1 MKQII
6 GDYQT
11 KIELLGALGHIGDFE
26 SIARE
31 AITNKKSA
39 LWGALQRTLFN
50 LNLRLMSEGF
60 ALGTKRGELEWKIRS
75 VVEGLENEMLSK
87 AEIPEQLT
95 DPAEFIEWL
104 KKEIHAHPVNNHELF
119 QFFDKDD
126 LSNEEIRYFLSNY
139 RVNMQRFHLH
149 VAAYSLFVP
158 FKMREELYENL
169 HDEFGQ
175 GDFEQAHPNLYEPL
189 MNYFG
194 GAREEDWNPETFHL
208 LNTKM
213 GLCWFADGLQY
224 GLGGMGALELSIP
237 AQQRRML
244 AHFRRRGLSE
254 PMLKYF
260 VVHCECDEAHGD
272 GWFAAGL
279 PHIETREDFKKVYI
293 AAMRMLSAR
302 AGVYDGIVRG
312 IRAHRAQIRSMN
324 ASVDRIDQQEQVA

>member
-1 MKQII
+1 MKQLTSNHQAKVDVIKSLGYI
-6 GDYQT
+6 GDVDT
-11 KIELLGALGHIGDFE
+11 IV
-26 SIARE
+26 RE
-31 AITNKKSA
+31 AVSNKKSA
-39 LWGALQRTLFN
+39 LWGALQETLYH
-50 LNLRLMSEGF
+50 LNVKLMSDGF

-75 VVEGLENEMLSK
+75 IVESVENELLSK
-87 AEIPEQLT
+87 AEIPVQITE
-95 DPAEFIEWL
+95 PAEFIDWL
-104 KKEIHAHPVNNHELF
+104 KTKIHEHPVNTHELF
-119 QFFDKDD
+119 KYFDNDD
-126 LSNEEIRYFLSNY
+126 LSSEEIRYFLSNY

-158 FKMREELYENL
+158 FQMREELYENL
-169 HDEFGQ
+169 YDEFGQ

-189 MNYFG
+189 MDYFG

-213 GLCWFADGLQY
+213 ALCWFADGLQY

-244 AHFRRRGLSE
+244 AHFRRRGLTES
-254 PMLKYF
+254 MLKYF

-279 PHIETREDFKKVYI
+279 PYIKTREDFKKVYV
-293 AAMRMLSAR
+293 AAMRMLAAR

-312 IRAHRAQIRSMN
+312 ILKRRLEVKGRHPA
-324 ASVDRIDQQEQVA
+324 VDRIDQQEQVA